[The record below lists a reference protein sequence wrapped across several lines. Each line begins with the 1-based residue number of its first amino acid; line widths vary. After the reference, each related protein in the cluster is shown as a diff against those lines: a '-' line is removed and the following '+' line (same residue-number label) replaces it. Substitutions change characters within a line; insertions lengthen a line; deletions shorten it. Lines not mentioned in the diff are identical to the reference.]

1 MDLLHLVDRLE
12 EIVASAQKMPIGS
25 KAIVDRRRLLDVVDQ
40 MRVAIPQEVRDAQ
53 EMVARRDEQHR
64 EAEENARLVIAHAE
78 DRAARMVEQH
88 ELTQAA
94 RKRAEEIAH
103 LAEARLEERIQQAND
118 DIEARI
124 AESRRISGQQMDA
137 ADEYARDLLGRL
149 DRQLLAFVRSVQSGL
164 DQLQA
169 PGHPEVPA
177 PLAARPSTTA
187 SERIRLAA
195 EETSGA
201 PVVMDDDRNPSRHGD
216 DAYSPVRL
224 RRDDQDDR
232 REAARDAAAG
242 DSEGAELRDLLQRR
256 TPRPAVQPLEDAPG
270 IIDDFAIPELDDQ
283 PAPHTRLRDRE
294 D

>member
-64 EAEENARLVIAHAE
+64 EAEEEARLVIARAE

-88 ELTQAA
+88 EITLAA

-103 LAEARLEERIQQAND
+103 IAETRLEERVQQAND
-118 DIEARI
+118 EIEARI
-124 AESRRISGQQMDA
+124 ADSRRISGQQMDA
-137 ADEYARDLLGRL
+137 ADEYARELLGRL

-169 PGHPEVPA
+169 PGHPEVPVPP
-177 PLAARPSTTA
+177 PLGSRPGTST

-195 EETSGA
+195 EEAEDADGA
-201 PVVMDDDRNPSRHGD
+201 PVVMDDEADEDG
-216 DAYSPVRL
+216 YSPLRL
-224 RRDDQDDR
+224 RRADP
-232 REAARDAAAG
+232 RD
-242 DSEGAELRDLLQRR
+242 GAPHDPDAPSDEEFQDLLHRR
-256 TPRPAVQPLEDAPG
+256 TPRPAVQPLHDAPG
-270 IIDDFAIPELDDQ
+270 IIDDFAMPALDDQ
-283 PAPHTRLRDRE
+283 PGSTTRRDRE

>member
-103 LAEARLEERIQQAND
+103 VAEARLEERIQQAND
-118 DIEARI
+118 DIEARV

-137 ADEYARDLLGRL
+137 ADVYARDLLGRL

-164 DQLQA
+164 EQLQA

-177 PLAARPSTTA
+177 PLAARPATT
-187 SERIRLAA
+187 LADRSRFA
-195 EETSGA
+195 PATETDGA
-201 PVVMDDDRNPSRHGD
+201 PIVMDDEHRNSADRDD

-224 RRDDQDDR
+224 RRDDPRGED
-232 REAARDAAAG
+232 APRD
-242 DSEGAELRDLLQRR
+242 EELRDLLQRR

-283 PAPHTRLRDRE
+283 PGTHTRPRDRE